1 MRGVT
6 SLISVKVISAP
17 VLLEINGFNYSVLS
31 ISKQGGKYQSVYTE
45 SSFKAFLF
53 QDGDRSDSALPRGM
67 YRYAFPIGFLSDD
80 GEVLI
85 A

>member
-1 MRGVT
+1 
-6 SLISVKVISAP
+6 LISVKVISAP

-31 ISKQGGKYQSVYTE
+31 IFKQEGKYQSMYTE
-45 SSFKAFLF
+45 SSFEAFLF
-53 QDGDRSDSALPRGM
+53 HDGDRSDSALPRDM
-67 YRYAFPIGFLSDD
+67 YRYAFPIGSLSDG